1 MTPVNITVI
10 FAKKNEIPSNGST
23 TVQIPAFLLIAIVFL
38 GKMQMSSDAYNA
50 ISWEVLPIN
59 LTVTHTI
66 TCIKEIKT
74 TGNVKSELS
83 MSKVNYQC
91 AQCNFNIHNNCL

>member
-1 MTPVNITVI
+1 MTPVNIIVI

-83 MSKVNYQC
+83 MC
-91 AQCNFNIHNNCL
+91 PM